1 MQQCQIDKLRELTR
15 DYRTY
20 DNELRQLNTRVYET
34 RDARKGVELLM
45 VDILKEDQFKD
56 FNKLKIEDDGS
67 TIRIQRPRTWSKPWS
82 ISQKELKAMLD
93 SYFSSSGNTSSTD
106 CYNYIIANKK
116 STLLSDEF
124 AITRIVPE

>member
-1 MQQCQIDKLRELTR
+1 MQQCQIDKLRQLTR

-20 DNELRQLNTRVYET
+20 DNELRELNSRVYET
-34 RDARKGVELLM
+34 RDARKGVEVLM
-45 VDILKEDQFKD
+45 IDILKEDQFKD

-82 ISQKELKAMLD
+82 ISQKELKSLLD
-93 SYFSSSGNTSSTD
+93 SFFTSGQNLTSSD
-106 CYNYIIANKK
+106 CYNYVVNNKK

-124 AITRIVPE
+124 AITRVVPE

>member
-1 MQQCQIDKLRELTR
+1 MQQSQIDKLRQLTR

-20 DNELRQLNTRVYET
+20 DNELRELNTRVYET
-34 RDARKGVELLM
+34 RDARKGVEVLM
-45 VDILKEDQFKD
+45 VDILKEDQFRD

-67 TIRIQRPRTWSKPWS
+67 IIRIQRPRTWSKPWS
-82 ISQKELKAMLD
+82 ISQKELHSLLD
-93 SYFSSSGNTSSTD
+93 SYFGSTGNPSSTE
-106 CYNYIIANKK
+106 CYNYLIANKK